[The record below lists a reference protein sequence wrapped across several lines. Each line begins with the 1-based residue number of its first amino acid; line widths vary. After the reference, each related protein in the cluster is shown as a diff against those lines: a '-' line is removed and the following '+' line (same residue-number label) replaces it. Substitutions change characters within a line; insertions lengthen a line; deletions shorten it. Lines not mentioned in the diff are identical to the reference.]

1 MLALSLTSCMTVDKR
16 LTLQAV
22 VSSFVQTPHS
32 CCEDD
37 IRKCMEVFAG
47 NLVHTTW
54 STNRWLLS
62 LIGLDQLCPFSR
74 GRSQGYSSAG
84 VLGGDFRLLPIQEGL
99 TVFLF
104 VRDPGWLSQ
113 HEEIALTD
121 RMKALPALAHQ

>member
-16 LTLQAV
+16 LILQAV
-22 VSSFVQTPHS
+22 ISSFVQTPYN

-37 IRKCMEVFAG
+37 IRKCMEIFAG
-47 NLVHTTW
+47 SLVHTTW
-54 STNRWLLS
+54 S
-62 LIGLDQLCPFSR
+62 LIELGQCCPFSR

-84 VLGGDFRLLPIQEGL
+84 VLEGDFRPLPIQEGL